1 MTLHFFDID
10 DVPEYGLPGAILLQ
24 NLRYWIAHNHANG
37 THFIDGRT
45 WTYNSA
51 AAYRTQFP
59 YLSEDTIQR
68 TLKKL
73 VDKGVLLRRGNPND
87 GRDRTGWY
95 AFVDEE
101 THLTKVMATR
111 LHSAKSRK
119 AFRKSAESIP
129 YQCGMHAA
137 KARDIYTETNV
148 NTNVSTESLWS
159 ERSGAVRAR
168 KSNSRSWWESASG
181 IEAQGRRMG
190 VKRAVSEPLPIYLV
204 RVAKVSGCGPW
215 IEHVLERAQRD
226 GTEHLQN
233 VAQFLGDDLLP
244 SGWTVK

>member
-1 MTLHFFDID
+1 MTLHFFDTG
-10 DVPEYGLPGAILLQ
+10 DVPEYGLQGAILLQ

-37 THFIDGRT
+37 KHCIDGRT

-59 YLSEDTIQR
+59 YMSEDTIQR

-73 VDKGVLLRRGNPND
+73 VDRGVLLRRGNPND

-101 THLTKVMATR
+101 THLAKVMATR
-111 LHSAKSRK
+111 LHSAKSRH
-119 AFRKSAESIP
+119 AFRKFAESIP
-129 YQCGMHAA
+129 SERGVHAA
-137 KARDIYTETNV
+137 ELRSLYIETNV
-148 NTNVSTESLWS
+148 NTKVNMESLS
-159 ERSGAVRAR
+159 PERAGAVRAR
-168 KSNSRSWWESASG
+168 KSDSRSWWESASG
-181 IEAQGRRMG
+181 IEAQGRSMG
-190 VKRAVSEPLPIYLV
+190 VKRAASEPLPIYLV

-226 GTEHLQN
+226 GAEHLQR
-233 VAQFLGDDLLP
+233 VVQFLGDDLLP
-244 SGWTVK
+244 SGWTIK

>member
-1 MTLHFFDID
+1 MTLHFFDTD
-10 DVPEYGLPGAILLQ
+10 DVAEYGLPGAILLQ

-37 THFIDGRT
+37 THCIDGRT

-101 THLTKVMATR
+101 TNLAKVMVTK
-111 LHSAKSRK
+111 LHSAKSRN
-119 AFRKSAESIP
+119 AFRKPAGSIP
-129 YQCGMHAA
+129 YKRGMHAA
-137 KARDIYTETNV
+137 EVRDLYIETNV
-148 NTNVSTESLWS
+148 NTNLNTGLLSSGLV
-159 ERSGAVRAR
+159 GAVRAR
-168 KSNSRSWWESASG
+168 KSDFQPWWESASG

-190 VKRAVSEPLPIYLV
+190 VERRRNEPLPTFLV
-204 RVAKVSGCGPW
+204 RVAKASGCGPW
-215 IEHVLERAQRD
+215 IEHVLERARRD
-226 GTEHLQN
+226 GAEHLQN
-233 VAQFLGDDLLP
+233 VARFLGDDLLP
-244 SGWTVK
+244 SDWTIK